1 MKGTTV
7 LIAII
12 AGLCASIFAGCTGA
26 ERSEQGKTGV
36 VRNGGP
42 FDNKAVRE
50 ILEKDAGLSWIGAFS
65 SVHEYPHS
73 GVQRFYTITADPNGV
88 GDKGGSDYVQVPTS
102 DGIQVALEGTFIF
115 YTAFDG
121 TDKGKKLLIA
131 FDETFGV
138 RTYAVSGSGER
149 LHPYDGDAG
158 FQAWLNAV
166 LRPIIDNELRVAI
179 AKFRCEEL
187 VSSCALI
194 VNKGATTVA
203 DAGEENIFNLE
214 KVQEEVE
221 SGVKAEVKRKL
232 GDDYLTGITFQ
243 LVKVKLPDKIQA
255 AIDDAQA
262 SFAGISKSQALK
274 EQAEQQKQAAEK
286 LAAVYE
292 RSPALA
298 QIQMIREAKELPAG
312 TNVNIIIGGDAVATF
327 PVGQGK

>member
-1 MKGTTV
+1 MKGTPA

-12 AGLCASIFAGCTGA
+12 VGICFAFLAGCTGTA
-26 ERSEQGKTGV
+26 RSEQGKTSV

-50 ILEKDAGLSWIGAFS
+50 TLAKDAGLSWIGLFS
-65 SVHEYPHS
+65 STHEYPHS
-73 GVQRFYTITADPNGV
+73 GVQRFYTITADQNAV
-88 GDKGGSDYVQVPTS
+88 GDRGGADYVQVPTS

-121 TDKGKKLLIA
+121 TDKGKRLLIA

-138 RTYAVSGSGER
+138 RTYAVGNGER

-166 LRPIIDNELRVAI
+166 MRPIIDNELRVAI

-187 VSSCALI
+187 VSSCSLI
-194 VNKGATTVA
+194 VNKGSIVVT

-214 KVQEEVE
+214 KVQKEVE
-221 SGVKAEVKRKL
+221 DGVKAEVKRKL
-232 GDDYLTGITFQ
+232 GDDYLTDITFQ
-243 LVKVKLPDKIQA
+243 LVKVKLPDKIQT

-274 EQAEQQKQAAEK
+274 EQAKQQKLAAEE